1 MKIGNGLSLSLKAQ
15 KKMIT
20 EINNYGIVQKIG
32 LLHPK
37 HMEVYGGIGKEV
49 YMGNLLNDTLDI
61 PIEISA
67 EDYRKYFDIVKD
79 YDGDYI
85 WDKSINAFRAPKYHG
100 EQGDSFWK
108 YINDKSVDDVENS
121 IGIYEQLGS
130 RGRELND
137 LYEHWIS
144 GIEDPNLH
152 ELNNKEGIKRE
163 VHGNDIVYVR
173 YKPKFKWFKP
183 PLSIKIFKW
192 EISMLW
198 AFNIDKAY
206 LLKNATPVSPKKSD
220 KEDPKEIVLE
230 WKCDKIELP
239 PEVEKRAKEN
249 MEQYRNILIS
259 RLGIPK
265 SMIDPDDD
273 ISKKEDSE

>member
-1 MKIGNGLSLSLKAQ
+1 MMKIGNGLSLSLKAQ

-108 YINDKSVDDVENS
+108 C
-121 IGIYEQLGS
+121 
-130 RGRELND
+130 RR
-137 LYEHWIS
+137 
-144 GIEDPNLH
+144 
-152 ELNNKEGIKRE
+152 
-163 VHGNDIVYVR
+163 
-173 YKPKFKWFKP
+173 
-183 PLSIKIFKW
+183 
-192 EISMLW
+192 
-198 AFNIDKAY
+198 
-206 LLKNATPVSPKKSD
+206 
-220 KEDPKEIVLE
+220 
-230 WKCDKIELP
+230 C
-239 PEVEKRAKEN
+239 
-249 MEQYRNILIS
+249 
-259 RLGIPK
+259 
-265 SMIDPDDD
+265 
-273 ISKKEDSE
+273 